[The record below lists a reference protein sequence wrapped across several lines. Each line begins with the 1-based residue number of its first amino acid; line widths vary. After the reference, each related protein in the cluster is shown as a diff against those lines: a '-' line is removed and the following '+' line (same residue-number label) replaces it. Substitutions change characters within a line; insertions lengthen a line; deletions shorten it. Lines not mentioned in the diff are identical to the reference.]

1 MPMSRRAFLKA
12 AAVGPAALAVSP
24 ALLPGS
30 PLLAESARRGEARG
44 GQTTPTICPFC
55 GCGCGFLVTVE
66 DGKVTNIE
74 GDPQHPINRGAACS
88 KGSAIAQIAD
98 NPKRLTKPLYRPSGG
113 QEWEEVSWDWAID
126 RIARRIKATRDSTW
140 RRFDDAGKVVNR
152 TEAIASLGGAALD
165 NEECYLLSKAMRGLG
180 LVYLEHQ
187 ARL

>member
-1 MPMSRRAFLKA
+1 MPVTRREFLKIMA
-12 AAVGPAALAVSP
+12 GGPAALAVAP
-24 ALLPGS
+24 ALMSHS
-30 PLLAESARRGEARG
+30 PSLAELAGRERAAGS
-44 GQTTPTICPFC
+44 QTTPTICPFC
-55 GCGCGFLVTVE
+55 GCGCGFLVTAVN
-66 DGKVTNIE
+66 GKVTNIE

-98 NPKRLTKPLYRPSGG
+98 NPKRLTAPLYRPPGG
-113 QEWEEVSWDWAID
+113 DKWQEVSWDWAID
-126 RIARRIKATRDSTW
+126 RIARRIKATRDSNW
-140 RRFDDAGKVVNR
+140 RRFDDAGKTVNR

>member
-1 MPMSRRAFLKA
+1 MSITRRQFLKTVA
-12 AAVGPAALAVSP
+12 GAPAVAALASDTNLRAPTFLQVV
-24 ALLPGS
+24 GS
-30 PLLAESARRGEARG
+30 TKSGNER
-44 GQTTPTICPFC
+44 TIPTICPFC

-98 NPKRLTKPLYRPSGG
+98 NPKRLTKPLYRPPGG
-113 QEWEEVSWDWAID
+113 AEWQEVSWEWAID

-140 RRFDDAGKVVNR
+140 RRFDDAGRVVNR
-152 TEAIASLGGAALD
+152 TDAIASLGGAALD
-165 NEECYLLSKAMRGLG
+165 NEECYLLSKAMRGMG
-180 LVYLEHQ
+180 LIWVEHQ

>member
-1 MPMSRRAFLKA
+1 MSVTRRKFLKA
-12 AAVGPAALAVSP
+12 ITIGPSALAVTP
-24 ALLPGS
+24 ALMPCS
-30 PLLAESARRGEARG
+30 PLLTELADRERARAGTE
-44 GQTTPTICPFC
+44 TPTICPFC
-55 GCGCGFLVTVE
+55 GCGCGFLVTAE
-66 DGKVTNIE
+66 NGKVTNIE

-88 KGSAIAQIAD
+88 KGSAIAQIAN
-98 NPKRLTKPLYRPSGG
+98 NPRRLVSPRYRPPGG
-113 QEWEEVSWDWAID
+113 QEWQEVSWDWAIEH
-126 RIARRIKATRDSTW
+126 IARRIKATRDSTW

>member
-1 MPMSRRAFLKA
+1 MTVTRREFLKA
-12 AAVGPAALAVSP
+12 VTSGPVALAMIPAAAHPPLA
-24 ALLPGS
+24 AELAGRGS
-30 PLLAESARRGEARG
+30 PRD
-44 GQTTPTICPFC
+44 GQITPTICPFC
-55 GCGCGFLVTVE
+55 GCGCGFLVTAV

-88 KGSAIAQIAD
+88 KGSAIAQIAE
-98 NPKRLTKPLYRPSGG
+98 NPKRLMKPRYRPPGG
-113 QEWEEVSWDWAID
+113 AEWQEVSWDWAID

-152 TEAIASLGGAALD
+152 TEAMASIGGAALD
-165 NEECYLLSKAMRGLG
+165 NEECYLLSKAMRGIG

>member
-1 MPMSRRAFLKA
+1 MSISRRRFLKTVA
-12 AAVGPAALAVSP
+12 GAPVLAALAASP
-24 ALLPGS
+24 AANTATLLD
-30 PLLAESARRGEARG
+30 LATPSSGDSS
-44 GQTTPTICPFC
+44 QKVPTICPFC

-98 NPKRLTKPLYRPSGG
+98 NPRRLTAPLYRPPGG
-113 QEWEEVSWDWAID
+113 EEWQTVTWEWAMD

-152 TEAIASLGGAALD
+152 TEAIASIGGAALD
-165 NEECYLLSKAMRGLG
+165 NEECYLLSKAMRSIG

>member
-1 MPMSRRAFLKA
+1 MSITRRAFLKA
-12 AAVGPAALAVSP
+12 AAVGPAAAVIAP
-24 ALLPGS
+24 ALMSAS
-30 PLLAESARRGEARG
+30 PSLAERAGRERSAAA
-44 GQTTPTICPFC
+44 QNVPTICPFC

-66 DGKVTNIE
+66 NGKVTNIE

-98 NPKRLTKPLYRPSGG
+98 NPKRLTKPLYRPPGG
-113 QEWEEVSWDWAID
+113 EKWQEVSWDWAID
-126 RIARRIKATRDSTW
+126 RIARRIKGTRDSSW
-140 RRFDDAGKVVNR
+140 RRFDDVGKVVNR

-165 NEECYLLSKAMRGLG
+165 NEECYLLSKAMRSLG